1 MLLVLIALMR
11 NKLLVTCWKTELFI
25 TFRLTFV
32 TVQASCIK
40 SDAVHSSKAK
50 CAEHLRNIIKSKE
63 GFFSNYSTV
72 SLLIS

>member
-1 MLLVLIALMR
+1 MTKWQKDALSFEEKRYLMLLVLIALMR

-40 SDAVHSSKAK
+40 SDLMQECSPIV
-50 CAEHLRNIIKSKE
+50 KSQ
-63 GFFSNYSTV
+63 V
-72 SLLIS
+72 C